1 MTGHNIPPE
10 LRTDYDTSVIRP
22 ILIVSQIQHRGIG
35 LSVEK
40 LKKNKKILQKLHTL
54 ELMATTIYR
63 FQITKEQNELNR
75 QFIAAMCNEM
85 THYQDFTIL
94 LYEFGCKPSLLRWAF
109 WFAGAVM
116 GYISRRKGQQ
126 TMLKLDIWI
135 ETLAANDYER
145 ILEKAECDDYCRG
158 IIEKNQADE
167 FVHIDRWKA
176 FLAQNSESRTR

>member
-22 ILIVSQIQHRGIG
+22 ILIVNQIQRRGIG
-35 LSVEK
+35 LSMEK
-40 LKKNKKILQKLHTL
+40 LKKNKKILQKLHNL

-63 FQITKEQNELNR
+63 FQITKEQNEFNR
-75 QFIAAMCNEM
+75 QLIAAMCNEM

-94 LYEFGCKPSLLRWAF
+94 LYEFGFKPSLLRWAF
-109 WFAGAVM
+109 WIAGAAM

-126 TMLKLDIWI
+126 MMLKLDIWV

-145 ILEKAECDDYCRG
+145 ILEKAECDDHCRG

-167 FVHIDRWKA
+167 FGHIDRWKA
-176 FLAQNSESRTR
+176 LQTGQIKA